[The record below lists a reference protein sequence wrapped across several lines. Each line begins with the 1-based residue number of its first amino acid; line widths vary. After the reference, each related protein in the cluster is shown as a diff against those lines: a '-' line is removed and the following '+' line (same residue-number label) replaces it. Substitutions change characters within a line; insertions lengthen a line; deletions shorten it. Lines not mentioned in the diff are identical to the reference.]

1 MKTIVIILLAA
12 HTVAAI
18 TAIVI
23 CSIKS
28 KQVRSLSAALLAQQ
42 KETQKAEVELK
53 KSQDKA
59 KCLSSQV
66 EQKDLELRRVAA
78 NADLLRR
85 INRLQAE
92 KPKKVTAQYLAMKMS
107 GLLEEYFVMDGN
119 TFYLDVVAPERPV
132 Q

>member
-12 HTVAAI
+12 LTVAAI

>member
-12 HTVAAI
+12 LAVAAI

-85 INRLQAE
+85 INRLQVE

>member
-12 HTVAAI
+12 LAVAVI

-85 INRLQAE
+85 INRLQVE